1 MAKVVVSTEDVMVQ
15 KNSKVPAFVKALE
28 NRKLWEKN
36 RRQNSSVLIVF
47 LFALIESLICKLG

>member
-28 NRKLWEKN
+28 IGNCEK
-36 RRQNSSVLIVF
+36 RTEDRIAVF
-47 LFALIESLICKLG
+47 